1 MKRRNLHDIVP
12 LPIPI
17 EIAWSTV
24 LVQLDSIVEVNGSRY
39 ASMGNYTWGAIGW
52 PVSCIAGTAENHNR
66 VFNVLHTTAVQ
77 FFHVTDLSRCCV
89 VPSKF
94 LSPASCRAR
103 FPHLDFQGITFHQT
117 AEPVG
122 LVKFAKVLGQRK
134 DHDFTSFTIA
144 PNLKVNVYWPKCW
157 IVGLTPHALPV
168 S

>member
-1 MKRRNLHDIVP
+1 MVELWNQWMKRRNLHDIVP

-24 LVQLDSIVEVNGSRY
+24 LVQLGSIVEVNGSRY

-52 PVSCIAGTAENHNR
+52 PVSCIAGTAENQNR

-103 FPHLDFQGITFHQT
+103 FPHLDFQGITFQQT

-122 LVKFAKVLGQRK
+122 RVKFAFGQK
-134 DHDFTSFTIA
+134 KKLTHAKSKNPKIPKS
-144 PNLKVNVYWPKCW
+144 PNPQIPK
-157 IVGLTPHALPV
+157 